1 MLFSYELCWM
11 LNLHCFSNVGD
22 KKVQRADQ
30 DPDGFVNSE
39 EETGVEVEG
48 R

>member
-1 MLFSYELCWM
+1 MSVAWDVD
-11 LNLHCFSNVGD
+11 CFSNLGD

-39 EETGVEVEG
+39 EEAGVEG
-48 R
+48 RWMLQ